1 MRFSALL
8 LGVGFIATDSVFAGP
23 CKPKSSSSDAIAT
36 TSLTS
41 AIESITTDLETST
54 DISSETTTSEATTTT
69 VVVQTTATTL
79 DDQTTTDMTTTTTA
93 EAESTATTAPAPTF
107 KIVSGGGAV
116 DGALLQGLDEEGHL
130 MMFNPNSTLEDYKP
144 RTFTIEPS
152 TGRVK
157 DKDGGYYICAYYQWT
172 GHVAPAT
179 IGGCTSSPGPDARSN
194 YIKCRVV
201 DGKLSCTVPQ
211 TVCTRDI
218 FDRLHPLVC
227 VTSTRDEV
235 YDKFYYQTSGDQ
247 IVYLSSLTTD
257 SYFAA
262 VDLIAQKA

>member
-1 MRFSALL
+1 M
-8 LGVGFIATDSVFAGP
+8 AT
-23 CKPKSSSSDAIAT
+23 I
-36 TSLTS
+36 SLTS
-41 AIESITTDLETST
+41 AIEPTTTDLETST
-54 DISSETTTSEATTTT
+54 DISPEITTSEATTTT
-69 VVVQTTATTL
+69 AVVQTTATTLDAQTTTTTTL
-79 DDQTTTDMTTTTTA
+79 DDQTTTDMTTTTA
-93 EAESTATTAPAPTF
+93 EAESTTTAAASPSF
-107 KIVSGGGAV
+107 KVVGGGGAV

-130 MMFNPNSTLEDYKP
+130 MMFNPNSPLEDYKP

-157 DKDGGYYICAYYQWT
+157 DEDGGYYIWAYYQWT

-179 IGGCTSSPGPDARSN
+179 IGGCTGSPGPDARSN
-194 YIKCRVV
+194 YIKCRVI

-227 VTSTRDEV
+227 VTSTSNEV

-247 IVYLSSLTTD
+247 IVYLSSPTTD

-262 VDLIAQKA
+262 VDLIAQEA